1 MKRRFAIA
9 VAGAVGLAGAAGA
22 EPPPYPQFTFK
33 RVGLPEPG
41 ARRITVQIAPRPPA
55 PPKPPVPDT
64 SAQPDAPPAP
74 DATAR
79 VGRFAWYWDAILDTQ
94 NRLGPARLDLAVA
107 ALSSGPGGEGVP
119 APRLQALQD
128 IARTHGT
135 DILRATVGTE
145 VSPALVLAV
154 IGIESGGRSRAVSP
168 KGATGLMQLMPA
180 TAKRFGVSDITDTR
194 QNIEG
199 GVAYLDWL
207 MKNFGGDPVLVLAGY
222 NAGEGAVQRHGGVP
236 PYAETRDYVPKVL
249 AAWQVSRGLC
259 ITPPRRISDGCV
271 FRVTGAG

>member
-1 MKRRFAIA
+1 MA
-9 VAGAVGLAGAAGA
+9 LAGAAGA
-22 EPPPYPQFTFK
+22 EPPPYPEFTFK
-33 RVGLPEPG
+33 RVGLPKPG
-41 ARRITVQIAPRPPA
+41 QKRITVQIAPRPAP
-55 PPKPPVPDT
+55 PPKPPATDDTAEPDQ
-64 SAQPDAPPAP
+64 AAPEAPASP
-74 DATAR
+74 I
-79 VGRFAWYWDAILDTQ
+79 GRFAWYWDAVGRGES
-94 NRLGPARLDLAVA
+94 RLGPARLELAVN
-107 ALSSGPGGEGVP
+107 ALSTGPAGAAVP

-128 IARTHGT
+128 IARLHGT
-135 DILRATVGTE
+135 DILRATVGTK

-154 IGIESGGRSRAVSP
+154 IGIESSGRPRAVSP

-180 TAKRFGVSDITDTR
+180 TAKRFGVTDITDPT
-194 QNIEG
+194 QNIAG

-259 ITPPRRISDGCV
+259 ITPPQLISDGCV
-271 FRVTGAG
+271 FRVIGAG